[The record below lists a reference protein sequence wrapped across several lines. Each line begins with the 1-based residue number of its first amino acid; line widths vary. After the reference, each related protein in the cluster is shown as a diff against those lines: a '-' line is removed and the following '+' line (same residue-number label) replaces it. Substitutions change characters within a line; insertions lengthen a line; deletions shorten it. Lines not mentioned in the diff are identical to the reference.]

1 MKKIVSDY
9 AINWIF
15 AVPAS
20 LRDEFVTAEELAKTT
35 KIIGKLNVL
44 VYFQPTSDLYFKSPG
59 KPAGVYTYEVEMNRI
74 VDGTIKDE
82 IRASTYPFVW
92 KEGGPVELDKYFK
105 Y

>member
-20 LRDEFVTAEELAKTT
+20 LRDEFVTAEELANTT
-35 KIIGKLNVL
+35 KIIGKLNIL
-44 VYFQPTSDLYFKSPG
+44 AYFQPTNDLYYKSPG
-59 KPAGVYTYEVEMNRI
+59 KPAGVYTYDVEMTRLSSD
-74 VDGTIKDE
+74 VKQE
-82 IRASTYPFVW
+82 ISASTYPFVW
-92 KEGGPVELDKYFK
+92 REDGPVELDKYFN